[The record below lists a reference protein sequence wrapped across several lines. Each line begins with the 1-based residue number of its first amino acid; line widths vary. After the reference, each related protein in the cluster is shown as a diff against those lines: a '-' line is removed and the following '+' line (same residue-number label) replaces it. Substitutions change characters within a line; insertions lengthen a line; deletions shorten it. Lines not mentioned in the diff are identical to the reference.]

1 MRIEF
6 GGSVCRLLLSA
17 YRYAYDHRVGCQSG
31 ATKGT
36 NMNDTALLAKIE
48 ELTAR
53 RDRFSS
59 LAMATL
65 SADRDRA
72 TRLAAAMSEEL
83 VQLHSERIARGLE
96 IPANA

>member
-1 MRIEF
+1 
-6 GGSVCRLLLSA
+6 
-17 YRYAYDHRVGCQSG
+17 
-31 ATKGT
+31 
-36 NMNDTALLAKIE
+36 MNDTALLAKIE
-48 ELTAR
+48 EITAR